1 MRPAHPLVDL
11 ARKAIREYLENG
23 KILKPPEEQIHEMK
37 ERRGVFVSL
46 KMQGR
51 LKGCIGTYEP
61 ATSSVAEEVI
71 ANAISAATGDPRFMP
86 VRLPELEEIDIT
98 VDILSP
104 PEPVRSI
111 NELDPERYGVIVK
124 SGFRRGLLLPAIEG
138 VDTVEEQIEIARRK
152 AGIDPAE
159 PVELY
164 RFEVRRYR

>member
-1 MRPAHPLVDL
+1 
-11 ARKAIREYLENG
+11 
-23 KILKPPEEQIHEMK
+23 MK

-61 ATSSVAEEVI
+61 ATPSVAEEVI
-71 ANAISAATGDPRFMP
+71 ANAISAATRDPRFMP
-86 VRLPELEEIDIT
+86 VRLPELGEIDIS

-111 NELDPERYGVIVK
+111 SELDSERYGVIIK
-124 SGFRRGLLLPAIEG
+124 SGFRRGLLLPDIEG
-138 VDTVEEQIEIARRK
+138 VDTAGEQVKIARRK
-152 AGIDPAE
+152 AGIGPAE
-159 PVELY
+159 PIELY